1 MNSLKAEMERKKR
14 QLAEKQLVGP
24 DKKYFKRGDLMEK
37 EREEYLQR
45 NRPKDEDIKKL
56 HESVQTKE
64 KSTDKCKLSELLLGL
79 CYKRVQWVQLH
90 PSIFEEDLSCAHQF
104 ENFS

>member
-1 MNSLKAEMERKKR
+1 MNFLKAEMERKKR

-45 NRPKDEDIKKL
+45 NRPRDEDVKKL

-64 KSTDKCKLSELLLGL
+64 NSTDKCKLSVRSIGSLRHSESMLQIRACVSTDSTELVP
-79 CYKRVQWVQLH
+79 C
-90 PSIFEEDLSCAHQF
+90 IF
-104 ENFS
+104 

>member
-1 MNSLKAEMERKKR
+1 MNFLKAEMERKKR

-45 NRPKDEDIKKL
+45 NRPKDEDVQKL
-56 HESVQTKE
+56 HESI
-64 KSTDKCKLSELLLGL
+64 
-79 CYKRVQWVQLH
+79 Y
-90 PSIFEEDLSCAHQF
+90 
-104 ENFS
+104 